1 MVPSTRCWLAMNLG
15 RRPRGLLVE
24 GEEAAGIGPVGIEM
38 EVEATAEQEVVWGR
52 GAGIGIGSGEG
63 HAAAVGTGTGG
74 VIMIVIGADAL
85 FMPVKLKRE
94 QVARRG
100 LPGGGGTQGC
110 DIQRFSD
117 CPTNLLENQA
127 PSCHAFGFLRFE
139 ALEWALD
146 CSVHATSEARI
157 YFNSKVRFNNTRA

>member
-1 MVPSTRCWLAMNLG
+1 MAPSTRCWLAMNLG

-24 GEEAAGIGPVGIEM
+24 GEEAAGIGPVEIEM

-52 GAGIGIGSGEG
+52 GAGIGIGIGSGEG
-63 HAAAVGTGTGG
+63 RAAAVGTGTGTG
-74 VIMIVIGADAL
+74 GGIMIVIGADAL

-110 DIQRFSD
+110 DIQQLS
-117 CPTNLLENQA
+117 
-127 PSCHAFGFLRFE
+127 
-139 ALEWALD
+139 
-146 CSVHATSEARI
+146 
-157 YFNSKVRFNNTRA
+157 NTLT